1 MAVGLAVVLIFLFV
15 PESFWDR
22 RASHESSS
30 NVETG
35 GISSAT
41 AKNQLES
48 ATASGLF
55 EPPEKLADAESR
67 RHSSGE
73 PPFPS
78 GDNTQPAE
86 NGIRVTLDSSTMDNC
101 NNNGYSSGVNTDV
114 EKAHSPDSES
124 AKAASP
130 YSPPPLEHTR
140 KSFRQLLQPYH
151 GRLSNDNFFKVMFRP
166 FVLFAYPAI
175 LWSALVYACSIGW
188 LIVIS
193 ETVAIIYR
201 DEDRYGFSALST
213 GLIYASPFLGGVIGS
228 AVAGKVSDFVVRVM
242 AARNN
247 GLYEPEFRLVM
258 AFPVLV
264 ATCAGLMGYGWSAA
278 EENHWI
284 VPIIF
289 FGTISFGCSLGSTTS
304 INYAL
309 DSYGHFSGEALVTL
323 NFSKNIF
330 HGLVF
335 SLFVTK
341 WMAADG
347 PKQVFIWV
355 GIIQLIVMLL
365 TIPMYVFGKR
375 ARAWT
380 YGKNLMK
387 NF

>member
-1 MAVGLAVVLIFLFV
+1 MAVGLALVLIVLFV
-15 PESFWDR
+15 PESFWNR
-22 RASHESSS
+22 KASPEPTKAESGPQTSKAA
-30 NVETG
+30 EG
-35 GISSAT
+35 
-41 AKNQLES
+41 QLQS

-55 EPPEKLADAESR
+55 EPTEKP
-67 RHSSGE
+67 GE
-73 PPFPS
+73 
-78 GDNTQPAE
+78 GE
-86 NGIRVTLDSSTMDNC
+86 NQRPGMDTSSTANGVNSQSEEIADHAALGSKNVESS
-101 NNNGYSSGVNTDV
+101 NDNGYSSGVNTDV
-114 EKAHSPDSES
+114 EKASVPDHEITH
-124 AKAASP
+124 ANSP
-130 YSPPPLEHTR
+130 YTSSLVEDKR
-140 KSFRQLLQPYH
+140 KSFRQLLRLFH
-151 GRLSNDNFFKVMFRP
+151 GRLSNDNFFKVMIRP

-175 LWSALVYACSIGW
+175 LWSAIVYACSIGW

-201 DEDRYGFSALST
+201 DGDRYGFSALST
-213 GLIYASPFLGGVIGS
+213 GLIYVSPFLGGVIGS

-278 EENHWI
+278 ENDHWI
-284 VPIIF
+284 VPTIF

-309 DSYGHFSGEALVTL
+309 DSYSHFSGEALVTL

-347 PKQVFIWV
+347 PKQVFTWI
-355 GIIQLIVMLL
+355 GIIQLVVMLL
-365 TIPMYVFGKR
+365 TVPMYIFGKR

-380 YGKNLMK
+380 YSKNLMEK
-387 NF
+387 F